1 MSDTAPWEDYAS
13 PSATG
18 PWSDYAAAPGPTY
31 DATLFKQ
38 RVGREPEPA
47 ELANFRVSKGSGWA
61 GDPAAS
67 GQPALAVAQAGS
79 SGFNAGV
86 ADLAGLPMDT
96 AANVVDLGKA
106 AIGSAY
112 RGVTGASIPD
122 WLQLEDRENVP
133 GTSDW
138 IKKKIR
144 NAGAN
149 NLIDVTGDPD
159 SKVLRYAHAG
169 GEGIPGALTGNEEA
183 SAPAIARGVAG
194 GAAASL
200 TQQGV
205 ADAGGDTGSQA
216 IAGFLG
222 AHAANSAANIRATK
236 SPKAPAPEPVAEP
249 PKKPGGF
256 TAEDLALV
264 PETVPRASTEQTP
277 APGAPSAEKPAVAV
291 ANEAGERPPTA
302 APAAAEKVAAA
313 NAPGVK
319 ASPPTGAVAPDFKL
333 EFTPP
338 PKEGA
343 TRAAL
348 PTEQQAS
355 NEAVLQAIG
364 LKETRHS
371 AVTGD
376 TKETGMDFQTS
387 QLKNTAGDR
396 MTTVIN
402 NEREALRDYADNLVE
417 DSGGSTGTDQAARR
431 RRGQAITAPIED
443 YDAALEAETKKH
455 YQIADQRAA
464 GVPIQIN
471 GVQDFLQKNK
481 SAFLGTVEGK
491 QLLEGVQARASEL
504 GLTGPNETFNPATVE
519 QAERLRQYLNDNWTP
534 RTGRLVGAMKN
545 ALDEDVTRAAG
556 ADVYAA
562 GRAVRAVRA
571 TNLEEPKGISKL
583 LAPDDK
589 LGINRQVA
597 HEDVGDYV
605 RDLPVDQFGQVVN
618 VLKAAGKNPAIAPK
632 AAQALNEIRAHYA
645 NDVKAK
651 GDSTKGMWNEKAVHQ
666 YLADNNANM
675 TQVFTPEEMQRFK
688 TLHDAGSILR
698 MDRSYPGA
706 AAQGHNL
713 VVGGAIKAVEHGG
726 TMGGAALGHVAG
738 AIVGHGASKAAAKLS
753 DKILGAAVEKRIRKL

>member
-1 MSDTAPWEDYAS
+1 MGAPVPVDDLPGSIVASDDLPDAVS
-13 PSATG
+13 
-18 PWSDYAAAPGPTY
+18 AAAGPSY
-31 DATLFKQ
+31 DAALFKQ
-38 RVGREPEPA
+38 RVGRDPEPA
-47 ELANFRVSKGSGWA
+47 ELANFRASKGAGWA
-61 GDPAAS
+61 GDPAAA
-67 GQPALAVAQAGS
+67 GQTALAVGQAGS

-112 RGVTGASIPD
+112 RGTTGASIPD
-122 WLQLEDRENVP
+122 WLQLEDRANVP

-144 NAGAN
+144 DAGAS

-159 SKVLRYAHAG
+159 SKALRYAHAG
-169 GEGIPGALTGNEEA
+169 GEGIPGALTGNEES
-183 SAPAIARGVAG
+183 SAPAIARSVAG

-205 ADAGGDTGSQA
+205 ADAGGDTASQA

-222 AHAANSAANIRATK
+222 AHAANAAANVRRTTA
-236 SPKAPAPEPVAEP
+236 KAPEVPAPEPVAEP
-249 PKKPGGF
+249 PTKPGGF

-264 PETVPRASTEQTP
+264 PDKVPEASAEQTSTPSSPSTE
-277 APGAPSAEKPAVAV
+277 KPV
-291 ANEAGERPPTA
+291 
-302 APAAAEKVAAA
+302 VAAA
-313 NAPGVK
+313 NAPGNLVNAK
-319 ASPPTGAVAPDFKL
+319 PSASPADVAPDFQL

-343 TRAAL
+343 KQAAL
-348 PTEQQAS
+348 PTAQQAA
-355 NEAVLQAIG
+355 NEATLQAIG
-364 LKETRHS
+364 LKETRNS
-371 AVTGD
+371 AVSGD
-376 TKETGMDFQTS
+376 TKETGTDFQTS
-387 QLKNTAGDR
+387 QLDNAGGKR
-396 MTTVIN
+396 MAAVIG
-402 NEREALRDYADNLVE
+402 NEREALRDYADNLVD

-443 YDAALEAETKKH
+443 YDAALEAETKKQ

-464 GVPIQIN
+464 GTPIQLN
-471 GVQDFLQKNK
+471 GVKDFLQNNK
-481 SAFLGTVEGK
+481 AAFLGTTDGK
-491 QLLEGVQARASEL
+491 QLLEGVQARANEL

-519 QAERLRQYLNDNWTP
+519 QAERLRQYLNDNWSP
-534 RTGRLVGAMKN
+534 RTGRLVGALKN
-545 ALDEDVTRAAG
+545 TLDEDVTRAAG

-562 GRAVRAVRA
+562 GRAVRAARA

-632 AAQALNEIRAHYA
+632 AANALNEIRAHFA
-645 NDVKAK
+645 NEVKAK

-675 TQVFTPEEMQRFK
+675 AQVFSPEEMQRFK
-688 TLHDAGSILR
+688 TLHDAGNILR

-706 AAQGHNL
+706 AAQGHNFA
-713 VVGGAIKAVEHGG
+713 VRGAIHAVQHGATTAG
-726 TMGGAALGHVAG
+726 AMMGHLPGAAAG
-738 AIVGHGASKAAAKLS
+738 FALSKGAKLLD
-753 DKILGAAVEKRIRKL
+753 DKASAASAEKRIRKL

>member
-1 MSDTAPWEDYAS
+1 MGAPVPADDLPGSIVAADDLPDAASTAPQKS
-13 PSATG
+13 
-18 PWSDYAAAPGPTY
+18 
-31 DATLFKQ
+31 
-38 RVGREPEPA
+38 VG
-47 ELANFRVSKGSGWA
+47 
-61 GDPAAS
+61 
-67 GQPALAVAQAGS
+67 ALDVAQAGS

-86 ADLAGLPMDT
+86 ADVAGLPMDT

-122 WLQLEDRENVP
+122 WLQLENRENVP

-144 NAGAN
+144 DAGAA
-149 NLIDVTGDPD
+149 NLIDVTGNPD
-159 SKVLRYAHAG
+159 SKALRYAHAA
-169 GEGIPGALTGNEEA
+169 GEAVP
-183 SAPAIARGVAG
+183 
-194 GAAASL
+194 AAASDNDAAL
-200 TQQGV
+200 PAVARRVVGAAGGGTAQQAV
-205 ADAGGDTGSQA
+205 ADAGGDTTSQL
-216 IAGFLG
+216 IAGFAG
-222 AHAANSAANIRATK
+222 AHAANATANIRAPK
-236 SPKAPAPEPVAEP
+236 AIKAPAPEPVAEP
-249 PKKPGGF
+249 PTKSGGF

-264 PETVPRASTEQTP
+264 PDKVPEAPTEQTP
-277 APGAPSAEKPAVAV
+277 APSAPATEKPAVA
-291 ANEAGERPPTA
+291 T
-302 APAAAEKVAAA
+302 A
-313 NAPGVK
+313 NAPEQ
-319 ASPPTGAVAPDFKL
+319 PTIAKPSAPSADVAPDFKL

-338 PKEGA
+338 AKEGA
-343 TRAAL
+343 KQTAL
-348 PTEQQAS
+348 PTAQQAT
-355 NEAVLQAIG
+355 NEATLRAIG
-364 LKETRHS
+364 LKETRSS
-371 AVTGD
+371 AVSGD
-376 TKETGMDFQTS
+376 TKETGSDFQTS
-387 QLKNTAGDR
+387 KLDNAAGNR
-396 MTTVIN
+396 MTDVIN

-431 RRGQAITAPIED
+431 LRGQAITAPIED
-443 YDAALEAETKKH
+443 YDAALEAETKKQ

-464 GVPIQIN
+464 GTPIQLN
-471 GVQDFLQKNK
+471 GVKDFLQNNK
-481 SAFLGTVEGK
+481 AAFLGTTDGK
-491 QLLEGVQARASEL
+491 QLLEGVQARANEL

-519 QAERLRQYLNDNWTP
+519 QAERLRQYLNDNWSP
-534 RTGRLVGAMKN
+534 RTGRLVGALKN
-545 ALDEDVTRAAG
+545 TLDEDVTRAAG

-562 GRAVRAVRA
+562 GRAVRAARS
-571 TNLEEPKGISKL
+571 TNLEEPQGVSKL

-632 AAQALNEIRAHYA
+632 AANALNEIRAHFA

-675 TQVFTPEEMQRFK
+675 AQVFTPEEMQRFK
-688 TLHDAGSILR
+688 TLHDAGNILR

-726 TMGGAALGHVAG
+726 TMGGAALGHIPG

-753 DKILGAAVEKRIRKL
+753 DKILGAAVEKRIKKL